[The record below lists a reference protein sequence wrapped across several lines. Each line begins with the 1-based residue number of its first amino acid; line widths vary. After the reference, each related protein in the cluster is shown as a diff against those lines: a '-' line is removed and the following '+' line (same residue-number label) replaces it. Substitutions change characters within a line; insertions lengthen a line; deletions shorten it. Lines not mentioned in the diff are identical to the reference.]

1 MKKGTGG
8 TNVGDQ
14 VLFVGNV
21 CSRRPDSVR
30 LSALVVS
37 RKTRATAYITG
48 ICDVSLRT
56 VSTSSAQKVARFD
69 HRFLPPP
76 PVLKYM
82 KKHERMHFFACP

>member
-14 VLFVGNV
+14 RLFVGNV

-30 LSALVVS
+30 PSALVVS

-48 ICDVSLRT
+48 ICDVNFFLCLSLKPFH
-56 VSTSSAQKVARFD
+56 SAV
-69 HRFLPPP
+69 LPTPRA
-76 PVLKYM
+76 
-82 KKHERMHFFACP
+82 EFALQ